1 MLHKAIFRVTFVG
14 TKLRGKLQ
22 ETLPTVTAPLAEVK
36 DTAQIEQKLAGR
48 TFLQMKLLLVLT
60 VMESGITGV

>member
-22 ETLPTVTAPLAEVK
+22 ETLPTVTASLAEVK

-48 TFLQMKLLLVLT
+48 TLQMQLLLVLT
-60 VMESGITGV
+60 VMESGITGD